1 VNKLVKGMALGVMGV
16 ATFFLTGCA
25 TMPGGIAAS
34 STPLEGRSYQ
44 ILGYTAATDS
54 SVKLLG
60 FIPISGGNHIRDAVR
75 SAARKAGGD
84 ALIEVTVEA
93 YDQYWILFS
102 RHITRVDGIAIRF
115 TK

>member
-1 VNKLVKGMALGVMGV
+1 MNKLVKRMALGVMGA
-16 ATFFLTGCA
+16 ATCFLAGCA
-25 TMPGGIAAS
+25 TMPGGIAPS

-93 YDQYWILFS
+93 YTQYWILFS

>member
-1 VNKLVKGMALGVMGV
+1 MRTLKHLVHGLAAGALMWV
-16 ATFFLTGCA
+16 TGCA
-25 TMPGGIAAS
+25 TMPGGVAPS
-34 STPLEGRSYQ
+34 TTPLEGRSYQ

-54 SVKLLG
+54 SVKLFG
-60 FIPISGGNHIRDAVR
+60 FIPVSGGNHIRDAVR